1 MNDNINIIENIL
13 SFSDEHEWFDYKEN
27 WFSKDEIGEYISAIS
42 NGAAL
47 CGKEVGYLVW
57 GIKDK
62 TKEVVGTTINFNK
75 EINGEPYKHYLARKL
90 KPSIPFEVKEFEY
103 QKRRI
108 VIVIVPAAKS
118 VITKYNGIDYIRI
131 GSSKEKLSN
140 FPEYDIKLNNILLN
154 GFPTIVNTAAPDY
167 AQDLSFEKL
176 FIYYGAKGISLRK
189 DTFEKSL
196 KLRTKDK
203 QYNVM
208 AYILSDQNS
217 IPIRVSIFSGEDKT
231 APLFSVKEF
240 GNNCIMYSMDKIL
253 GYGDAINIIQADE
266 RGRISE
272 RKDVP
277 LFDYEAFHEAVL
289 NAFIH
294 NKWLTLNG
302 PAISIFTNRIEILSH
317 GGLAIDQDETGF
329 YNGSSLPVNEI
340 LANIFLQLRISE
352 RSGRGVPKIV
362 GVYGREAINIERN
375 RITVTIPFNRINV
388 NTFDTVSIKTTN
400 KTEDKI
406 IELIRDNPN
415 ITITQ
420 IMIKTGLS
428 DPGVKKNLKQLKEK
442 GIIKRIGFRKKGYW
456 EVIK

>member
-47 CGKEVGYLVW
+47 CGKEVGYLFW

-118 VITKYNGIDYIRI
+118 VKTKYNGIDYIRI

-253 GYGDAINIIQADE
+253 EYGDAINIIQADE

-362 GVYGREAINIERN
+362 GVYGKEAINIERN

-388 NTFDTVSIKTTN
+388 NTFDTVSSKTTN

>member
-1 MNDNINIIENIL
+1 MIMNDNINIIENIL

-90 KPSIPFEVKEFEY
+90 KPSIPFEVRGFEY
-103 QKRRI
+103 QNRRI

-118 VITKYNGIDYIRI
+118 VKTKYNGIDYIRI

-231 APLFSVKEF
+231 AP
-240 GNNCIMYSMDKIL
+240 
-253 GYGDAINIIQADE
+253 
-266 RGRISE
+266 
-272 RKDVP
+272 
-277 LFDYEAFHEAVL
+277 
-289 NAFIH
+289 
-294 NKWLTLNG
+294 
-302 PAISIFTNRIEILSH
+302 
-317 GGLAIDQDETGF
+317 
-329 YNGSSLPVNEI
+329 
-340 LANIFLQLRISE
+340 
-352 RSGRGVPKIV
+352 
-362 GVYGREAINIERN
+362 
-375 RITVTIPFNRINV
+375 
-388 NTFDTVSIKTTN
+388 
-400 KTEDKI
+400 
-406 IELIRDNPN
+406 
-415 ITITQ
+415 
-420 IMIKTGLS
+420 
-428 DPGVKKNLKQLKEK
+428 
-442 GIIKRIGFRKKGYW
+442 
-456 EVIK
+456 

>member
-118 VITKYNGIDYIRI
+118 VKTKYNGIDYIRI

-388 NTFDTVSIKTTN
+388 NTFDTVSSKTTN
-400 KTEDKI
+400 KTENKI

-415 ITITQ
+415 ITIAQ